1 MIHETS
7 LSRIGNTPLVEIS
20 KLNPYPGV
28 RILAKIESVN
38 PGGSIKD
45 RVALA
50 MIEAAEKSGELT
62 PDKIIL
68 EATSGNTGVGL
79 AMVAAI
85 KGYRIKLL
93 MPETASEERK
103 MIMRAYGADIQLTPG
118 RLATDGA
125 IEEAY
130 RLARKEPD
138 KYVLM
143 DQYNNPASIQAHCS
157 GTAQEIWDQ
166 TEGMVTHAVSAMG
179 TTGTVMGLAKRLGEL
194 NPEIVVAGVEP
205 YAGHKIQGLK
215 NMHESYPPGIYDKK
229 QLGLILHVDDNEAFD
244 LCRKLASEEGIFSG
258 MSTGAALGG
267 ALKLASTL
275 KSGLIVAIFPDS
287 GERYLSTP
295 LFASKAQRGVR
306 VFNVATG
313 RKKALAAESELGL
326 FTIGPSLDNHE
337 SLDAWRRIVLLD
349 VLARFRRSRGLPA
362 KVVVG
367 LADLDDRTLAAAR
380 ERGLSREK
388 YAQGVKDEILERA
401 LQLGIGRDMEFPLAS
416 ASVDSSLDVC
426 RRLLAKGLA
435 YEKLRS
441 VYFDVFRDQRY
452 GELNIMDVD
461 KLSAGKTVDLDDY
474 VKDNPRDFTLLKRAS
489 LLDLKRGE
497 VVETEWGNVRPSWFL
512 QHAAVA
518 LDYLDDIS
526 LFLAGETHRFPHMDN
541 LRALWSVAGKEL
553 DAWMVEQ
560 PVFSENGESMTYAHA
575 LELAGGEKAL
585 RMWLL
590 SSSYRK
596 TLAATENGLAM
607 WARNW
612 KRIQEGAVQLI
623 MAQDA
628 PGEDV
633 SEEVEQAVFDLKAG
647 LSGAVEDDLSM
658 QHFWPVLFKFVKD
671 ANGLCA
677 KGRLSGAAARAC
689 LKQLRAVDMILGILD
704 EERMPVPVSQLPE
717 DVFALVGEREEARK
731 SKDFDKSDE
740 LRDRILDAGWR
751 VEDAPGGA
759 RIFRV

>member
-1 MIHETS
+1 MIHNTS
-7 LSRIGNTPLVEIS
+7 LSRIGNTPLVEIT

-50 MIEAAEKSGELT
+50 MIEAAEESGELT
-62 PDKIIL
+62 PDKTIL

-125 IEEAY
+125 IEAAY
-130 RLARKEPD
+130 RMAREEPD
-138 KYVLM
+138 KYVLV
-143 DQYNNPASIQAHCS
+143 DQYNNPASILAHCK

-166 TEGMVTHAVSAMG
+166 TEGKVTHAVSAMG
-179 TTGTVMGLAKRLGEL
+179 TTGTVMGLAKRLREL
-194 NPEIVVAGVEP
+194 NPDIVVVGVEP

-229 QLGLILHVDDNEAFD
+229 QLSAVLHVDDNEAFD
-244 LCRKLASEEGIFSG
+244 LCRKLASEEGILGG

-287 GERYLSTP
+287 GERYLSTS
-295 LFASKAQRGVR
+295 LFATKAQRGVR
-306 VFNVATG
+306 VYNVATG
-313 RKKALAAESELGL
+313 RKKALASESELGL

-380 ERGLSREK
+380 DKGLSRED
-388 YAQGVKDEILERA
+388 YAQGIRADILERA
-401 LQLGIGRDMEFPLAS
+401 AQLGIDGDTVFPLAS
-416 ASVDSSLDVC
+416 QSVDASLDIC
-426 RRLLAKGLA
+426 RKLLAKGLA

-452 GELNIMDVD
+452 GELNLMDVD

-518 LDYLDDIS
+518 LDSLSGIS

-553 DAWMVEQ
+553 EAWMVEQ
-560 PVFSENGESMTYAHA
+560 PVFSESGDSMTYVRA
-575 LELAGGEKAL
+575 LEQAGGEKAL

-596 TLAATENGLAM
+596 TLAATEKGLEM

-612 KRIQEGAVQLI
+612 KRVQEGAAQLVL
-623 MAQDA
+623 AQDA

-671 ANGLCA
+671 VNGLCA
-677 KGRLSGAAARAC
+677 KGRLSGAAAKAC
-689 LKQLRAVDMILGILD
+689 LKQLRAVDLILGILD
-704 EERMPVPVSQLPE
+704 EKRMPVPVSELPE
-717 DVFALVGEREEARK
+717 DVQALVREREEARK
-731 SKDFDKSDE
+731 GKDFAKSDQ

-751 VEDAPGGA
+751 VEDSSTGA
-759 RIFRV
+759 RLFRT